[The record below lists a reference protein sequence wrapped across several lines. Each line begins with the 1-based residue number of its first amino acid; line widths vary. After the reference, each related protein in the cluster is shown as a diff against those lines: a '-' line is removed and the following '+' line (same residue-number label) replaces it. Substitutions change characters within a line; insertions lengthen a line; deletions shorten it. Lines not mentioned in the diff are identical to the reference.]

1 MSACLFETIRLG
13 DHVSRQAAK
22 DAQEAAKKPTGQLVF
37 FAASCA
43 SFAALREMFSREA
56 PYGLSR

>member
-22 DAQEAAKKPTGQLVF
+22 DAKKDRKEENQ
-37 FAASCA
+37 A
-43 SFAALREMFSREA
+43 R
-56 PYGLSR
+56 